1 MSIKTY
7 ALGASIHL
15 LVIAEHCTI

>member
-1 MSIKTY
+1 MSIKDY

-15 LVIAEHCTI
+15 LVITEHCTT